1 LQCYRKARDLAL
13 ALDQQ
18 DEAAEAGIRM
28 APFLFGSCR
37 HRDVIEI
44 GNTILSGDTSLDVSY
59 AGRSVW

>member
-1 LQCYRKARDLAL
+1 MRWYREARDLAL

-37 HRDVIEI
+37 HRDVMEI
-44 GNTILSGDTSLDVSY
+44 GNNILRGDTGPFAS
-59 AGRSVW
+59 